1 MKKQIFAV
9 CDLEAEYAC
18 NFMDYL
24 NTRKSIPFEV
34 QAFTSVES
42 LLAYGKENPIELLL
56 ISAEA
61 MCKEVK
67 ELNIGKIVIL
77 IEGNH
82 PEEWD
87 SYKGVYK
94 YQSSADVVRE
104 VMACYGEEK
113 SVLATQIPVL
123 KKTTTLLGVYS
134 PIGRCMK
141 TSFAVALGQILARKQ
156 SVLYVN
162 LEEYSGFEELLGR
175 EFTGTL
181 GELLYYVRQRDTGFT
196 VKLNS
201 MIQSVG
207 ALDFIPPV
215 HCAEDIRD
223 ISWDDWEYFL
233 RELMIHSTYEVIILD
248 IGNGADGVFAM
259 LDMCSRVYMPVRAD
273 VMSQCKLRQFE
284 NQLKLRD
291 YGQVITR
298 LEELHLNFHSG
309 GNTGVGY
316 LEQLPYGPIG
326 DYIRDMLRKDGI

>member
-1 MKKQIFAV
+1 M
-9 CDLEAEYAC
+9 
-18 NFMDYL
+18 
-24 NTRKSIPFEV
+24 
-34 QAFTSVES
+34 
-42 LLAYGKENPIELLL
+42 
-56 ISAEA
+56 
-61 MCKEVK
+61 
-67 ELNIGKIVIL
+67 
-77 IEGNH
+77 
-82 PEEWD
+82 
-87 SYKGVYK
+87 
-94 YQSSADVVRE
+94 
-104 VMACYGEEK
+104 
-113 SVLATQIPVL
+113 
-123 KKTTTLLGVYS
+123 
-134 PIGRCMK
+134 
-141 TSFAVALGQILARKQ
+141 
-156 SVLYVN
+156 LYVN

-181 GELLYYVRQRDTGFT
+181 GELLYYVRQRDIGFT

-259 LDMCSRVYMPVRAD
+259 LDMPVRAD

-298 LEELHLNFHSG
+298 LEELYLNFHSG

-316 LEQLPYGPIG
+316 LELLPYGPIG
-326 DYIRDMLRKDGI
+326 DYIPDMLRKDGI

>member
-9 CDLEAEYAC
+9 CDLEADYAR
-18 NFMDYL
+18 NFMEYL
-24 NTRKSIPFEV
+24 NRRNNLPFEV

-42 LLAYGKENPIELLL
+42 LVAYAQKTHVELLL
-56 ISAEA
+56 ISVDA
-61 MCKEVK
+61 MCREVR
-67 ELNIGKIVIL
+67 ELDIGKVVIL
-77 IEGNH
+77 TEGSR
-82 PEEWD
+82 PEELD
-87 SYKGVYK
+87 MYAEVYK
-94 YQSSADVVRE
+94 YQSSAEIIRE
-104 VMACYGEEK
+104 VMACYGEERDVFPIQ
-113 SVLATQIPVL
+113 SPAL
-123 KKTTTLLGVYS
+123 KKKTEFLGVYS
-134 PIGRCMK
+134 PLGRCLK
-141 TSFAVALGQILARKQ
+141 TSFAWTLGQILSEEQ
-156 SVLYVN
+156 TVLYLN
-162 LEEYSGFEELLGR
+162 MEEYSGFEELLGR

-201 MIQSVG
+201 MIQSLG